1 MSISVSTSVE
11 RVGEGRSLVGECPV
25 WSAEQGAWFWVDIPA
40 KTIWRLDGA
49 GRLRS
54 WICSEMVACI
64 APARD
69 GSILAGMETGLF
81 RLNLHEDGKVM
92 AVRLAAAP
100 SLGEGR
106 RFNDGRCDR
115 QGRFWSGTMF
125 MDMSAERAVGELYRY
140 SDEGGLSQAVVSG
153 LLTQNGLA
161 FSPDGRTMY
170 LSDSH
175 PLSQQVWA
183 FDYDVDLGLPSNRRP
198 FVDMRPYP
206 GRPDGAAVDA
216 DGCYWTC
223 GNDGGRI
230 LRFTPEG
237 RLDRT
242 IEVPMAKPSM
252 CSFGGP
258 DLATLL
264 VTSISAGQDPADE
277 WAGATIMLRPGV
289 QGVAET
295 PFGG

>member
-1 MSISVSTSVE
+1 MGMPIE
-11 RVGEGRSLVGECPV
+11 RVSAKRSLVGECPV
-25 WSAEQGAWFWVDIPA
+25 WHLASQAWYWVDIPA
-40 KTIWRLDGA
+40 KIIWRLDGA
-49 GRLRS
+49 GDLRS
-54 WICSEMVACI
+54 WTCDEMVACI
-64 APARD
+64 APGSD
-69 GSILAGMETGLF
+69 GGILAGMETGLF
-81 RLNLHEDGKVM
+81 ALRLQEDGSVEQT
-92 AVRLAAAP
+92 RLAAPQA
-100 SLGEGR
+100 LGEGM

-125 MDMSAERAVGELYRY
+125 MDMAAERAVGQLYRY
-140 SDEGGLSQAVVSG
+140 SSADGLSESLVSG

-183 FDYDVDLGLPSNRRP
+183 FDYDIDAGHPSNRRP
-198 FVDMRPYP
+198 FVDMRNHP

-223 GNDGGRI
+223 ANDAGRL
-230 LRFTPEG
+230 LRFTPDG
-237 RLDRT
+237 QLDRT
-242 IEVPMAKPSM
+242 IELPMAKPSM

-258 DLATLL
+258 DLDTLL
-264 VTSISAGQDPADE
+264 VTSISAGQDPADP

-289 QGVAET
+289 QGIAET

>member
-1 MSISVSTSVE
+1 MGMSIE
-11 RVGEGRSLVGECPV
+11 RVSSKRSLVGECPV
-25 WSAEQGAWFWVDIPA
+25 FDTLDGCWYWVDIVA
-40 KTIWRLDGA
+40 KTIWRLDA
-49 GRLRS
+49 GGQLRS
-54 WICSEMVACI
+54 WTCDEMVACI

-69 GSILAGMETGLF
+69 GSILAGMETGVF
-81 RLNLHEDGKVM
+81 RLRLNEDGTVQ
-92 AVRLAAAP
+92 ATRLAAPEA
-100 SLGEGR
+100 LGEGM

-125 MDMSAERAVGELYRY
+125 MDMAAERAIGQLYRY
-140 SDEGGLSQAVVSG
+140 SSAEGLSAPLVSG

-175 PLSQQVWA
+175 PASQQVWA
-183 FDYDVDLGLPSNRRP
+183 FDYDIDAGLPSKRRS
-198 FVDMRPYP
+198 FVDMRDHP

-223 GNDGGRI
+223 GNDAGRL
-230 LRFTPEG
+230 LRFTPDG
-237 RLDRT
+237 QLDRT
-242 IEVPMAKPSM
+242 IELPTAKPSM
-252 CSFGGP
+252 CSFGGSEL
-258 DLATLL
+258 DTLL
-264 VTSISAGQDPADE
+264 VTSISAGQDPADP

-295 PFGG
+295 RFGG